1 MRLVQSTW
9 ERMDMAVVST
19 RIFGSWY
26 TCAVLL
32 LAPTG
37 GMLAAEGD
45 EAEGGPVEEVIVT
58 AQRVAE
64 SIQDVPISVTAL
76 TADAIE
82 DRQVITP
89 SDLQINASNVTFTAT
104 NFGGSS
110 FSIRGIGN
118 LVIARSGEPG
128 VSQHLNEIPVVTNL
142 NAIEFFDMERV
153 EILRGPQGTLYGRNA
168 TGGAINFVTRKPD
181 MGEVNGFVDFELGD
195 YDHSRAKGAVN
206 LPLGDRVGLRLAG
219 FKLSRE
225 GYIDNLAHGQVS
237 AGGDTLSGISE
248 TLDGRDIL
256 SYRATLSWEVN
267 DNATV
272 WGLYS
277 RFEEDDDRARIT
289 NQVCVQNTL
298 PTSGCTADG
307 FGWDSPH
314 LGSTT
319 AGIFAGA
326 AGALPFGVPEGRYD
340 YPRPA
345 ISGFREIHT
354 DFQPIYQTDEE
365 IWAFGIEFDVG
376 DLNATFSGAR
386 RDSDFLAQQ
395 DYTMDVGPLLGPTPE
410 NPTGI
415 WPVSRPAGGAG
426 QEWLSDECNLLDSTS
441 GLQGG
446 CRLGVAQNRVFAF
459 DQIDGVAEYWTVE
472 AKVHSNFDGPFNFLA
487 GATAYDNKAYGGYYV
502 LANTLDL
509 VGSYGST
516 VLGAPPLYP
525 NFFYNS
531 NDPLEGTTTT
541 GAAAFGEAYYDY
553 SDRIKL
559 TAGLRYNK
567 DDKSTNDTSVL
578 FNSADA
584 NASLSGIVAAIYGVP
599 PSARAGFQVL
609 GDGPIWLRSG
619 IYGEMVGIV
628 TGTVDSLSAA
638 SLRILEYHDAQG
650 TYATNSPVALGAI
663 GAIGAAGQLAA
674 LIGAGQLPSALV
686 PAVVGTLGLP
696 PIFQDSV
703 LAILLGG
710 PAAVAQ
716 DPGLMA
722 GAQAF
727 RAIAAAVGPVPAFG
741 ETRFVTGSPDSSGW
755 REVSGRLG
763 IDYQFDENTLLYGF
777 FSRGYKPGG
786 FNPPI
791 APEFQGSTPF
801 TFEAEQVNAVEVG
814 AKTTRLDGRLV
825 LNAAGFIYD
834 YTGLQSTRIR
844 NNTSVNEN
852 IDAAIMGVELEG
864 TWRPEA
870 MPALAV
876 DFAYGWL
883 SSSVDGSQSID
894 PINRTGGNSAYIL
907 LNDIDPGSSTA
918 INYVAREDQL
928 TAELVGA
935 ALAAG
940 SALDIRNGLT
950 VQSVSYPANSAGV
963 SIPAYFSRGFLRAAG
978 VETLE
983 GVPVDL
989 DGNALPNAPEHTLRV
1004 GAAYTFRVGTGDL
1017 IARWDAYWQ
1026 SESYAREFNTVGDEI
1041 DSWMQHNLSLIYERD
1056 EWTAKFWV
1064 RNVAND
1070 DNVTGKYLTSDTS
1083 GFFRNYFVTEP
1094 RILGV
1099 SLRYAFGD

>member
-1 MRLVQSTW
+1 MT
-9 ERMDMAVVST
+9 AVIKKP
-19 RIFGSWY
+19 RGILGPF
-26 TCAVLL
+26 ALL
-32 LAPTG
+32 LLTPSGA
-37 GMLAAEGD
+37 LVAAEAE
-45 EAEGGPVEEVIVT
+45 EAEGVVEEVIVT

-76 TADAIE
+76 TGDTIE

-89 SDLQINASNVTFTAT
+89 SDLQINASNVSFTAT

-128 VSQHLNEIPVVTNL
+128 VSQHLNEIAVVTNL

-153 EILRGPQGTLYGRNA
+153 EIVRGPQGTLFGRNA
-168 TGGAINFVTRKPD
+168 TGGAINFVTKKPD
-181 MGEVNGFVDFELGD
+181 MGEVNGFADFEFGD
-195 YDHSRAKGAVN
+195 HNHTRTKGAVN
-206 LPLGDRVGLRLAG
+206 LPLGDRVGIRLAG
-219 FKLSRE
+219 FKLARD
-225 GYIDNLAHGQVS
+225 GYIENLAHGQVS
-237 AGGDTLSGISE
+237 TRGETLSGISE

-256 SYRATLSWEVN
+256 SYRATIAWEIN
-267 DNATV
+267 DNAKV
-272 WGLYS
+272 WGLFT

-289 NQVCVQNTL
+289 NQVCVQNPL

-326 AGALPFGVPEGRYD
+326 AGALPFGVPEGEHD
-340 YPRPA
+340 YPRPD

-354 DFQPIYQTDEE
+354 DFQPVYRNDEE
-365 IWAFGIEFDVG
+365 IMAFGLEFDVG
-376 DLNATFSGAR
+376 DLSATVSGAR

-395 DYTMDVGPLLGPTPE
+395 DYTMDVGALLGPTPE
-410 NPTGI
+410 NPTGA
-415 WPVSRPAGGAG
+415 WPISRPAGGAG
-426 QEWLSDECNLLDSTS
+426 QEWLSDECNLSDGTS
-441 GLQGG
+441 GLRGG

-459 DQIDGVAEYWTVE
+459 DQIDGVSEYWTVE

-487 GATAYDNKAYGGYYV
+487 GATSYDNKAYGGYYV

-509 VGSYGST
+509 VGSYGS
-516 VLGAPPLYP
+516 VALGAPPLYP

-531 NDPLEGTTTT
+531 NDPIDGTTTT
-541 GAAAFGEAYYDY
+541 GWAAFGEGYYDY
-553 SDRIKL
+553 SDRLKL
-559 TAGLRYNK
+559 TAGLRFNK
-567 DDKSTNDTSVL
+567 DDKSTSDTSVL

-584 NASLSGIVAAIYGVP
+584 NAA
-599 PSARAGFQVL
+599 L
-609 GDGPIWLRSG
+609 GGLFGAGPIWLRSG
-619 IYGEMVGIV
+619 MFGEMVAIASGAA
-628 TGTVDSLSAA
+628 TSLGATSM
-638 SLRILEYHDAQG
+638 RILEFHDAQG
-650 TYATNSPVALGAI
+650 TYATNGPTAIGGIIALGAAQQI
-663 GAIGAAGQLAA
+663 GTLVAT
-674 LIGAGQLPSALV
+674 GQLPPQLV
-686 PAVVGTLGLP
+686 PVVLGTLGLP
-696 PIFQDSV
+696 PILQNSV
-703 LAILLGG
+703 LALLSQNPVAIGG
-710 PAAVAQ
+710 
-716 DPGLMA
+716 DPGLQAA
-722 GAQAF
+722 GAAM
-727 RAIAAAVGPVPAFG
+727 RAIAAAVGPVPTFG
-741 ETRFVTGSPDSSGW
+741 ETRFVTGSPSSSGW
-755 REVSGRLG
+755 REVSGRFG
-763 IDYQFDENTLLYGF
+763 FDYQYDDNTLLYGF

-786 FNPPI
+786 FNPPV
-791 APEFQGSTPF
+791 PPQFQESTPF
-801 TFEAEQVNAVEVG
+801 TFEAEQVNALEVG

-844 NNTSVNEN
+844 NNTSINEN
-852 IDAAIMGVELEG
+852 IDAAIMGVEVEG
-864 TWRPEA
+864 TWRPAE

-883 SSSVDGSQSID
+883 SSSVEGSQSID

-907 LNDIDPGSSTA
+907 LNNIDPGSTTA
-918 INYVAREDQL
+918 VNYVAREDQL

-935 ALAAG
+935 ALATG
-940 SALDIRNGLT
+940 GALDIRNGATL
-950 VQSVSYPANSAGV
+950 QSVSYPANSAGV
-963 SIPAYFSRGFLRAAG
+963 SIPAYFSRGFLQAAG

-989 DGNALPNAPEHTLRV
+989 DGNSLPNAPEHTWRV
-1004 GAAYTFRVGTGDL
+1004 GVAYTFRIGTGDL

-1041 DSWMQHNLSLIYERD
+1041 DSWMQHNASLIYER
-1056 EWTAKFWV
+1056 EGWTAKFWV

-1094 RILGV
+1094 RIFGA